1 MRTILIT
8 YGCLSCLFSAGY
20 GEENQP
26 TVSDIPSCGIL
37 EAGKQTEIAALEQA
51 AEQGDVQAQCRLVV
65 IYARGEKIPKD
76 ERKAFAWAS
85 RAAQSGNPEGMLL
98 LANCYYQGTGISQDI
113 VQTRKWL
120 LKSAEKGHPEAQF
133 NLGILSEQ
141 GEGMAKNLQQAAVWY
156 RKAAE
161 QGFPPAQ
168 NNLGLCYLH
177 GKGVKKDA
185 RQGVMWIF
193 KAARQ
198 GFHASLE
205 ILLNIP
211 GEGNPAGQVAL
222 EDVKTILRHDIQQ
235 GKDAGKNEEMLQMIV
250 KSESENK
257 QKLSELAS
265 LEEAAKK
272 GDAEAQYKLVYMY
285 VGRNKQKAFSWAS
298 RAAHQGSPQGM
309 AALGE
314 LYYRGIGTDR
324 NLDKAKEW
332 LAKGAEQGAPA
343 AQYNLG
349 FLYEQGEGLSL
360 IHI

>member
-1 MRTILIT
+1 MMRTILIT

-141 GEGMAKNLQQAAVWY
+141 GEGMLSAW
-156 RKAAE
+156 
-161 QGFPPAQ
+161 QGSEKRCTSR
-168 NNLGLCYLH
+168 GH
-177 GKGVKKDA
+177 VDI
-185 RQGVMWIF
+185 QG
-193 KAARQ
+193 
-198 GFHASLE
+198 G
-205 ILLNIP
+205 
-211 GEGNPAGQVAL
+211 PAG
-222 EDVKTILRHDIQQ
+222 IPR
-235 GKDAGKNEEMLQMIV
+235 
-250 KSESENK
+250 
-257 QKLSELAS
+257 LSGNLA
-265 LEEAAKK
+265 
-272 GDAEAQYKLVYMY
+272 QHT
-285 VGRNKQKAFSWAS
+285 R
-298 RAAHQGSPQGM
+298 
-309 AALGE
+309 
-314 LYYRGIGTDR
+314 RG
-324 NLDKAKEW
+324 
-332 LAKGAEQGAPA
+332 
-343 AQYNLG
+343 
-349 FLYEQGEGLSL
+349 
-360 IHI
+360 

>member
-1 MRTILIT
+1 MMRTILIT

-141 GEGMAKNLQQAAVWY
+141 GEGMAKNLQQASS
-156 RKAAE
+156 K
-161 QGFPPAQ
+161 QP
-168 NNLGLCYLH
+168 
-177 GKGVKKDA
+177 
-185 RQGVMWIF
+185 GVMLSAW
-193 KAARQ
+193 Q
-198 GFHASLE
+198 GSEKRCTSRGHVD
-205 ILLNIP
+205 IQ
-211 GEGNPAGQVAL
+211 GGPAG
-222 EDVKTILRHDIQQ
+222 IPR
-235 GKDAGKNEEMLQMIV
+235 
-250 KSESENK
+250 
-257 QKLSELAS
+257 LSGNLA
-265 LEEAAKK
+265 
-272 GDAEAQYKLVYMY
+272 QHT
-285 VGRNKQKAFSWAS
+285 R
-298 RAAHQGSPQGM
+298 
-309 AALGE
+309 
-314 LYYRGIGTDR
+314 RG
-324 NLDKAKEW
+324 
-332 LAKGAEQGAPA
+332 
-343 AQYNLG
+343 
-349 FLYEQGEGLSL
+349 
-360 IHI
+360 

>member
-1 MRTILIT
+1 
-8 YGCLSCLFSAGY
+8 
-20 GEENQP
+20 
-26 TVSDIPSCGIL
+26 
-37 EAGKQTEIAALEQA
+37 
-51 AEQGDVQAQCRLVV
+51 
-65 IYARGEKIPKD
+65 
-76 ERKAFAWAS
+76 
-85 RAAQSGNPEGMLL
+85 
-98 LANCYYQGTGISQDI
+98 
-113 VQTRKWL
+113 
-120 LKSAEKGHPEAQF
+120 
-133 NLGILSEQ
+133 
-141 GEGMAKNLQQAAVWY
+141 
-156 RKAAE
+156 
-161 QGFPPAQ
+161 
-168 NNLGLCYLH
+168 
-177 GKGVKKDA
+177 
-185 RQGVMWIF
+185 MWIF

-349 FLYEQGEGLSL
+349 FLYEQGEGVEKNAQQAAIWYRKAAEQGFPAAQDKLGICYLEGLGVRKDEKEALVWLHKAARQGNSTAQYNL
-360 IHI
+360 GVLHEKGKGTDQDLQQAAAWFRKAAEQGFAKAQFNLGIFYLLGTGVEKDERQGVMWIFKAAQQGLPRAMENLRHIPGEGSPAEQTALEEVKTILRHDIQQGKDAEKNEKLLRMIDQAKSQNQ